1 MLVELVAENVAI
13 MDKAW
18 LQFGPG
24 FTAITGETGAGKSLL
39 MGSISL
45 CLGERAGPEIV
56 RAGAAQAIV
65 QAVFAPPASTKS
77 LVEELGYGSD
87 DALYLQREIAAE
99 GRSQCR
105 INGRLAP
112 LNILKRIGDS
122 LADLHG
128 QHEHQSLL
136 NANRHL
142 DMLDDWIGVDAALL
156 RERIA
161 KLYANNLEI
170 SRKIRQ
176 LEAAGRDREHRLD
189 LLRFQVAE
197 IEEAG
202 VQKGERSRLE
212 EDLARL
218 KGAETL
224 AEALHEAAECA
235 FAGEL
240 AAKDLLAR
248 SLRSL
253 ETAAQIDARL
263 RPACDQLQAALVSL
277 EECAMGIKDGQE
289 SIEFNPERLEEIAGR
304 LDLLAGLARKYGD
317 SEEAIL
323 NYLHES
329 KETLAFLEGSKT
341 SRDDLTSKLA
351 ENEERLLA
359 DCRLLTNLRSER
371 ASKFADLVGHELSEL
386 GMPKAAL
393 SATLQPKPIAADG
406 ADELEFMFSANR
418 GERQRPFSKVASGG
432 EISRVMLAVKTVI
445 AGKGGVPTL
454 IFDEIDAGL
463 GGQTAAIVAKKIE
476 RLSKNYQVIV
486 ITHIP
491 QIASRA
497 SKQISIEKREV
508 DARSVT
514 RVRNLQQEE
523 RIGEIARMLA
533 GETVSEAALE
543 NARHLLRR

>member
-13 MDKAW
+13 MDKAR

-24 FTAITGETGAGKSLL
+24 FTAITGETGAGKSLV

-45 CLGERAGPEIV
+45 CLGERVGADIV
-56 RAGAAQAIV
+56 RAGAAQAVV
-65 QAVFAPPASTKS
+65 QAVFDPPASTK
-77 LVEELGYGSD
+77 LLLEDLGYGSD

-99 GRSQCR
+99 GKSQCR

-112 LNILKRIGDS
+112 LNICKRIGDS

-136 NANRHL
+136 DANRHL
-142 DMLDDWIGVDAALL
+142 DMLDDWIGADAAAL
-156 RERIA
+156 RKRIA
-161 KLYANNLEI
+161 KLHAENLEV
-170 SRKIRQ
+170 SRKIRE
-176 LEAAGRDREHRLD
+176 LETDDREREHRLD

-202 VQKGERSRLE
+202 VQKGERKRLE
-212 EDLARL
+212 EDLTRL
-218 KGAETL
+218 KGAEAL

-235 FAGEL
+235 FAGEV

-253 ETAAQIDARL
+253 ENAAQIDARL
-263 RPACDQLQAALVSL
+263 RPACDQLQSALIAL
-277 EECAMGIKDGQE
+277 EECALGIKDCQE
-289 SIEFNPERLEEIAGR
+289 GIEFNPERLEEIAGR
-304 LDLLAGLARKYGD
+304 LDHLGRLTRKYGD
-317 SEEAIL
+317 TEEAIL
-323 NYLHES
+323 AYLHES
-329 KETLAFLEGSKT
+329 KETLSLLEGSEVNL
-341 SRDDLTSKLA
+341 DDLAMKLA
-351 ENEERLLA
+351 ENEKRLGA
-359 DCRLLTNLRSER
+359 DCRSLTTLRAEK
-371 ASKFADLVGHELSEL
+371 ADKFADLVGHELSEL
-386 GMPKAAL
+386 GMPKSAL
-393 SATLQPKPIAADG
+393 SATLQPKRPAADG
-406 ADELEFMFSANR
+406 ADDLEFMFSANK
-418 GERQRPFSKVASGG
+418 GERQRSLSKVASGG
-432 EISRVMLAVKTVI
+432 EISRVMLAVKTVM

-463 GGQTAAIVAKKIE
+463 GGQTAAIVAKKLE
-476 RLSKNYQVIV
+476 QLSRNYQVIV
-486 ITHIP
+486 ITHVP

-514 RVRNLQQEE
+514 RVRSLQQGE
-523 RIGEIARMLA
+523 RIEEIARMLA

-543 NARHLLRR
+543 NARHLLGL

>member
-13 MDKAW
+13 MDKAR

-45 CLGERAGPEIV
+45 CLGERTGPDIV
-56 RAGAAQAIV
+56 RAGAAQAVV
-65 QAVFAPPASTKS
+65 QAVFDPPASTKR
-77 LVEELGYGSD
+77 LLEELGYGSD
-87 DALYLQREIAAE
+87 DVLYLQRKIAAG

-136 NANRHL
+136 DANRHL
-142 DMLDDWIGVDAALL
+142 DVLDDWIGADAAVL

-161 KLYANNLEI
+161 KLHHENLEV
-170 SRKIRQ
+170 SRKIREF
-176 LEAAGRDREHRLD
+176 EADDREREHRRD

-202 VQKGERSRLE
+202 VQMGERARLE
-212 EDLARL
+212 EDLTRL
-218 KGAETL
+218 KGAEIL
-224 AEALHEAAECA
+224 AKALHEAAECA
-235 FAGEL
+235 FAGEV
-240 AAKDLLAR
+240 AARDLLAR

-253 ETAAQIDARL
+253 ETAAQIDSRL
-263 RPACDQLQAALVSL
+263 RPACDQLQSALIAL
-277 EECAMGIKDGQE
+277 EECALGIKDGQQG
-289 SIEFNPERLEEIAGR
+289 IEFNPERLEEIAGR
-304 LDLLAGLARKYGD
+304 LDLLGRLARKYGD
-317 SEEAIL
+317 TEETIL
-323 NYLHES
+323 AYLNES
-329 KETLAFLEGSKT
+329 KENLNFLAGSEA
-341 SRDDLTSKLA
+341 SRDDLALKLA
-351 ENEERLLA
+351 ENEKRFGA
-359 DCRLLTNLRSER
+359 DCGLLTALRSER
-371 ASKFADLVGHELSEL
+371 AGKFADLVGHELSEL

-393 SATLQPKPIAADG
+393 SATIQPKPRAADG
-406 ADELEFMFSANR
+406 ADELEFLFSANK
-418 GERQRPFSKVASGG
+418 GERQRPLSKVASGG
-432 EISRVMLAVKTVI
+432 EISRVMLAVKTVM

-463 GGQTAAIVAKKIE
+463 GGQTAAIVAKKLE
-476 RLSKNYQVIV
+476 QLSRNYQVIV
-486 ITHIP
+486 ITHVP

-514 RVRNLQQEE
+514 RVRSLQQEE
-523 RIGEIARMLA
+523 RIEEIARMLA